1 MRSDILSKTSSE
13 VKYRYNKKT
22 YKAFNVQ
29 IKPELFEKIDNY
41 CKQNNISR
49 SMFLDIAINELSKQE
64 KHN

>member
-1 MRSDILSKTSSE
+1 MSKTSSE

-49 SMFLDIAINELSKQE
+49 SMFLDIAINELSKSE
-64 KHN
+64 KHK

>member
-1 MRSDILSKTSSE
+1 MSKTSSE